1 VVRGASPE
9 SYGLSFEM
17 QRMGGTGIPA
27 LSRGE
32 MDATIPVSGGVMSLH
47 AEKPLSPSRL
57 QRFMMGG
64 PVQEKPATMATAA
77 PATKQDPRTTA
88 LDARILKL
96 AGLPPMDPSQY
107 DQSVAKQVYRI
118 LGRANG

>member
-1 VVRGASPE
+1 MVRGASPD

-17 QRMGGTGIPA
+17 QRMGGTGIPT

-47 AEKPLSPSRL
+47 AEKPMGPSRL
-57 QRFMMGG
+57 QRFMLGG
-64 PVQEKPATMATAA
+64 PVQEMPAAA
-77 PATKQDPRTTA
+77 ADPATKQDSRTTA

-107 DQSVAKQVYRI
+107 DPSVAEQVYRI